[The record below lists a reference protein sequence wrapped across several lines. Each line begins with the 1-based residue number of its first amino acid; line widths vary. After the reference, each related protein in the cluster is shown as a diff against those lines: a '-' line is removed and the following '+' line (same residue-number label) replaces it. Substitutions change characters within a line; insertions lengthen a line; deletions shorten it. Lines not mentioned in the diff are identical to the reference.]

1 MGFKVK
7 MATVSSEDLT
17 QIRNDRP
24 TGGYDG
30 PTPPPGVYDAKISR
44 VWFGETKAGGDTVKV
59 SFRFDNEGEDAVY
72 NGFDFIQNYNIPTD
86 PSARAFVPQVNQL
99 DAFLIALSGGKMGFQ
114 EFQEAMAEGRNDA
127 DSDKKSK
134 IGIPVTQIGS
144 VKITGDKKVRIK
156 TDHSEYNGKTY
167 VNLHY
172 ILREESSASAQKSED
187 NLDDFEDSDSSVTTS
202 SSDSGSDDLDEWLD
216 S

>member
-7 MATVSSEDLT
+7 MAAVSEKDLT
-17 QIRNDRP
+17 QIRNERP
-24 TGGYDG
+24 SGGYDG
-30 PTPPPGVYDAKISR
+30 PTPPPGVYEVKISR
-44 VWFGETKAGGDTVKV
+44 VWFGETKAGDPTVKV

-86 PSARAFVPQVNQL
+86 PSAKSFVPQINQL

-114 EFQEAMAEGRNDA
+114 EFQQAMAEGRNDA
-127 DSDKKSK
+127 DPAKKGK

-144 VKITGDKKVRIK
+144 VKITGNKKVRIK
-156 TDHSEYNGKTY
+156 TRHREYNGKTY
-167 VNLHY
+167 VDLHY
-172 ILREESSASAQKSED
+172 ILREENVASSQKAED
-187 NLDDFEDSDSSVTTS
+187 NLDDFEDSATTS
-202 SSDSGSDDLDEWLD
+202 SSGSDELDEWLD

>member
-7 MATVSSEDLT
+7 MAAVSEKDLT
-17 QIRNDRP
+17 QIRNERP

-30 PTPPPGVYDAKISR
+30 PTPPPGVYEAKISR
-44 VWFGETKAGGDTVKV
+44 VWFGETKAGDPTVKV

-86 PSARAFVPQVNQL
+86 PSTKAFVPQINQL

-114 EFQEAMAEGRNDA
+114 EFQQAMAEGRNDA
-127 DSDKKSK
+127 DPAKKGK

-144 VKITGDKKVRIK
+144 VKITGNKKVRIK
-156 TDHSEYNGKTY
+156 TRHREYNGKTY
-167 VNLHY
+167 VDLHY
-172 ILREESSASAQKSED
+172 ILREENNAAEKKTEA
-187 NLDDFEDSDSSVTTS
+187 NLIDFEDSGDNF
-202 SSDSGSDDLDEWLD
+202 SDDLDDWLD

>member
-7 MATVSSEDLT
+7 MAAVSEKDLT
-17 QIRNDRP
+17 QIRNERP
-24 TGGYDG
+24 SGGYNG
-30 PTPPPGVYDAKISR
+30 PTPPPGVYEVKISR
-44 VWFGETKAGGDTVKV
+44 VWFGETKAGDPTVKV
-59 SFRFDNEGEDAVY
+59 SFKFDNEGEDAVY

-86 PSARAFVPQVNQL
+86 PSAKSFVPQINQL

-114 EFQEAMAEGRNDA
+114 EFQQAMAEGRNDA
-127 DSDKKSK
+127 DSAKKGK

-144 VKITGDKKVRIK
+144 VKITGNKKIEIK
-156 TDHSEYNGKTY
+156 TRHREYNSKTY
-167 VNLHY
+167 VDLHY
-172 ILREESSASAQKSED
+172 ILREETSATEKKEEFSS
-187 NLDDFEDSDSSVTTS
+187 DDFEDSATTS

>member
-7 MATVSSEDLT
+7 MAAVSEKDLT
-17 QIRNDRP
+17 QIRNERP

-30 PTPPPGVYDAKISR
+30 PTPPPGVYEAKISR
-44 VWFGETKAGGDTVKV
+44 VWFGETKAGDPTVKV

-86 PSARAFVPQVNQL
+86 PSAKSFVPQINQL

-114 EFQEAMAEGRNDA
+114 EFQQAMAEGRNDA
-127 DSDKKSK
+127 DPAKRGK

-144 VKITGDKKVRIK
+144 VKITGNKKVRIK
-156 TDHSEYNGKTY
+156 TRHREYNGKTY
-167 VNLHY
+167 VDLHY
-172 ILREESSASAQKSED
+172 ILREENGASSQKVEATLS
-187 NLDDFEDSDSSVTTS
+187 DFEDS
-202 SSDSGSDDLDEWLD
+202 SDDLDDWLD

>member
-7 MATVSSEDLT
+7 MAAVSEKDLT
-17 QIRNDRP
+17 QIRNERP
-24 TGGYDG
+24 TGGYNG
-30 PTPPPGVYDAKISR
+30 PTPPPGVYGAKISR
-44 VWFGETKAGGDTVKV
+44 LWFGETKAGDPTVKV

-72 NGFDFIQNYNIPTD
+72 NGFDFIQNYGIPTD
-86 PSARAFVPQVNQL
+86 PSARSFVPQINQL

-127 DSDKKSK
+127 DSDKKGK

-144 VKITGDKKVRIK
+144 VKITGDKKVKIK
-156 TDHSEYNGKTY
+156 TRHNEYNGKTY
-167 VNLHY
+167 VGLHY
-172 ILREESSASAQKSED
+172 ILREENGAAEKKEEFSS
-187 NLDDFEDSDSSVTTS
+187 DDFEDSGNSTS
-202 SSDSGSDDLDEWLD
+202 AGSDDLDEWLD

>member
-7 MATVSSEDLT
+7 MAAVSEKDLT
-17 QIRNDRP
+17 QIRNERP
-24 TGGYDG
+24 TGGYNG
-30 PTPPPGVYDAKISR
+30 PTPPPGVYEAKISR
-44 VWFGETKAGGDTVKV
+44 VWFGETKAGDPTVKV

-86 PSARAFVPQVNQL
+86 PSAKSFVPQINQL

-114 EFQEAMAEGRNDA
+114 EFQQAMAEGRNDA
-127 DSDKKSK
+127 DPAKRGK

-156 TDHSEYNGKTY
+156 TRHREYNGKTY
-167 VNLHY
+167 VDLHY
-172 ILREESSASAQKSED
+172 ILREENSAAEKKTEAD
-187 NLDDFEDSDSSVTTS
+187 LFDFEDSGNSS
-202 SSDSGSDDLDEWLD
+202 SDDLDDWLD